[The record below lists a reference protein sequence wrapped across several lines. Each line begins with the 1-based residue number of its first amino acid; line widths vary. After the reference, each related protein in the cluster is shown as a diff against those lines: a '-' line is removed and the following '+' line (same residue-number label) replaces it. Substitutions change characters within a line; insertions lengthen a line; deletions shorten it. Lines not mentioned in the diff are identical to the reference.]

1 MFRGPRI
8 VYTAT
13 LSVGVLCLSCLAL
26 YGFGE
31 TGVRSAIR
39 ATARST
45 AAVFLVVFCTAAVRR
60 RWPTPLSHWGMRNR
74 RYLGLSAAVS
84 HGYHLLFIL
93 GLYAMGSSEST
104 SLLTLL
110 GGSWGFV
117 LLFAMALTSN
127 DASQKWLGLNWRR
140 LHLLGMWSLWIIFAV
155 SYLPQ
160 GPTDPVAAAA
170 SLGLV
175 AALVLRLWPR
185 A

>member
-1 MFRGPRI
+1 
-8 VYTAT
+8 
-13 LSVGVLCLSCLAL
+13 
-26 YGFGE
+26 
-31 TGVRSAIR
+31 
-39 ATARST
+39 
-45 AAVFLVVFCTAAVRR
+45 
-60 RWPTPLSHWGMRNR
+60 MRNR